1 VTGTRYRNVLVVED
15 DNVLARII
23 ERNLSARGVR
33 VLRAASV
40 GEALAAIAVARP
52 DAMLLDIDLP
62 DRTGWDLL
70 RSLQTRDM
78 KIPAIVVS
86 GTRVTPERLAE
97 FKPIAYLPKPFPLD
111 ALLRLVIGEEAES
124 IAGPEANAGADK
136 RWIE

>member
-1 VTGTRYRNVLVVED
+1 MRYRNVLVVED

-78 KIPAIVVS
+78 KIPAIIVS
-86 GTRVTPERLAE
+86 GTRVAPERLAE

>member
-111 ALLRLVIGEEAES
+111 ALLRLVIGQEAES
-124 IAGPEANAGADK
+124 TAGPEANAGADK